1 LHESLTDKHRR
12 EIEQQKEKYERMLQ
26 ELRNNASNDKE
37 FIQME
42 LKRRITELE
51 QEILNLKAKFA
62 DEMEQIS
69 EKMAQARNEFEL

>member
-1 LHESLTDKHRR
+1 MHESLTDKHRR

>member
-1 LHESLTDKHRR
+1 MHESLTDKHRR

-69 EKMAQARNEFEL
+69 EKMA

>member
-1 LHESLTDKHRR
+1 
-12 EIEQQKEKYERMLQ
+12 
-26 ELRNNASNDKE
+26 
-37 FIQME
+37 ME

-69 EKMAQARNEFEL
+69 EKMA